1 METASTQKLRRH
13 IGRKTKWVVAFAVVV
28 VLLVSFFVFL
38 PAETGSPL
46 EKLFGITG
54 GNTSGPLGLIGSAE
68 AINSTVWLQVA
79 ANAWAYFQPGVG
91 VDATTGLPYAGG
103 TNFKGFTGWDLGVY
117 IQSVIDAAKLGLIS
131 PEGPWGSDARIEKVL
146 AFLETCPINTTTNYP
161 FWFYDAT
168 TGTDYSSLSDKA
180 TQTVDVV
187 DMGRLFVALN
197 NLRIY
202 NSSLTQQID
211 NYVLDVP
218 L

>member
-1 METASTQKLRRH
+1 M
-13 IGRKTKWVVAFAVVV
+13 
-28 VLLVSFFVFL
+28 
-38 PAETGSPL
+38 
-46 EKLFGITG
+46 
-54 GNTSGPLGLIGSAE
+54 
-68 AINSTVWLQVA
+68 
-79 ANAWAYFQPGVG
+79 G

-211 NYVLDVP
+211 NYVLDGRSDFAALVP
-218 L
+218 CIEADSTLNNIYGYYFASGYASFWPNSVRS